1 MGDSR
6 EKVSH
11 RFNLITIPIK
21 RIAEILKVIFELV
34 LARMTQ
40 TNSKYCNMLDSIK
53 IMPTKTRI
61 LKTFFSFNMLDLKA
75 RGKKEGS
82 NLFNSMAA
90 AQ

>member
-61 LKTFFSFNMLDLKA
+61 LKTFFFFQYVGLESKREK
-75 RGKKEGS
+75 RGI
-82 NLFNSMAA
+82 
-90 AQ
+90 